1 MESELKKVNVTFQT
15 DNDGIN
21 YIESFLRNYTK
32 VIDLKII
39 PDTKTLY
46 ETSTTFQELVKKKKE
61 IQREI
66 DLYINKHNF

>member
-1 MESELKKVNVTFQT
+1 MESQLKKVNITFQT

-21 YIESFLRNYTK
+21 YVESFLRHYTK

-46 ETSTTFQELVKKKKE
+46 ETSTTFKELVKKKKE